1 MILFRLYSTNSIY
14 SLLTERVPV
23 SLPVDDVSML
33 LSLCCTIVWQVYTP
47 ASPVLTLDIVYF
59 TVKTRL
65 DLDGVFIL
73 PPDGLNVVLANERP
87 FRSLLSTKLDTVIVH
102 VKVAVFPAITDIE
115 LSDTTGTGTKGR
127 SWIP

>member
-1 MILFRLYSTNSIY
+1 MFLP
-14 SLLTERVPV
+14 LTWRNPV
-23 SLPVDDVSML
+23 SLPVDDLSML

-47 ASPVLTLDIVYF
+47 ALPVLTLDIVYC
-59 TVKTRL
+59 TIKTRL

-73 PPDGLNVVLANERP
+73 PTDGLNVVLANERP

-102 VKVAVFPAITDIE
+102 VKVAVLPAITDIE

-127 SWIP
+127 QWKQVKVLKCTF

>member
-47 ASPVLTLDIVYF
+47 ALPVLTLDIAYG
-59 TVKTRL
+59 TVKTRPFF
-65 DLDGVFIL
+65 VTEPIL
-73 PPDGLNVVLANERP
+73 PDGLKLVLANERP

-102 VKVAVFPAITDIE
+102 VKVAVFPAITNIE
-115 LSDTTGTGTKGR
+115 LSDITGTGTKGR
-127 SWIP
+127 